1 MRLLYTLGIR
11 AYGIGIKIAA
21 FRNPKAEKWVS
32 GRKSALPSLESDR
45 PPIWFHCASTGEF
58 EQGRPVMEALKH
70 SASEQPLLLT
80 FFSPSGYEL
89 KKSDALADAV
99 TYLPLDTPDRMR
111 KFITH
116 YRPAAAVFVKYEI
129 WHNCLAELQRQNI
142 PTFLI
147 SAKFRED
154 QVYFKPWGKWFLRS
168 LGIFRTVFTQDRRST
183 SLLKA
188 AGIKNSITAGDTR
201 FDRVAEIAEKG
212 MPVEKVAEFR
222 NNGLLIAAGSTWPA
236 DEALIAEWWREAA
249 EKNPKL
255 KLVLVPHEVS
265 EAHTAELKRR
275 FPGACTFDESAD
287 ASTRVLI
294 VDKMGYLSRIYRHAD
309 IAYVGGGFGTGI
321 HNLLEPSAFGC
332 PVIFGPNHE
341 KFDEAR
347 GLIEAGGGFEVRDKK
362 SFAGIADELLR
373 SEAFREKSSDASRRY
388 TESGRGATARIAK
401 EIRET
406 GVSP

>member
-11 AYGIGIKIAA
+11 AYGLGIKIAA

-32 GRKSALPSLESDR
+32 GRNSALPPLASDR

-58 EQGRPVMEALKH
+58 EQGRPVMEALKR
-70 SASEQPLLLT
+70 SAPERPLLLT
-80 FFSPSGYEL
+80 FFSPSGYDM

-99 TYLPLDTPDRMR
+99 TYLPLDTPGRMR
-111 KFITH
+111 TFIAH

-129 WHNCLAELQRQNI
+129 WHNCLAELQRREI

-154 QVYFKPWGKWFLRS
+154 QVYFKPWGKWFLHS
-168 LGIFRTVFTQDRRST
+168 LSIFRTVFTQDEKST
-183 SLLKA
+183 SLLKE
-188 AGIKNSITAGDTR
+188 AGIDNSVTAGDTR

-212 MPVEKVAEFR
+212 MSVEKIAKFR
-222 NNGLLIAAGSTWPA
+222 KDGLLIAAGSTWPA
-236 DEALIAEWWREAA
+236 DETLIAQWWPEAA
-249 EKNPKL
+249 RLNPGL

-265 EAHTAELKRR
+265 PAHTAQLKRR
-275 FPGACTFDESAD
+275 FPGARTVDESAD
-287 ASTRVLI
+287 ASVRVLI
-294 VDKMGYLSRIYRHAD
+294 LDKMGYLSRLYRHAD
-309 IAYVGGGFGTGI
+309 IAYVGGGFGAGI

-347 GLIEAGGGFEVRDKK
+347 GLIEAGGGFEVKDKSSFK
-362 SFAGIADELLR
+362 SIADRLVTNK
-373 SEAFREKSSDASRRY
+373 AFREKSSDASRSY
-388 TESGRGATARIAK
+388 TKRGRGATAHIAR
-401 EIRET
+401 EINEA
-406 GVSP
+406 S